1 MPKITIDISDD
12 FNERLETIAKNSGAS
27 KEELVIDGLEALLDH
42 FDEMFDEIK
51 KLMAEHPTLS
61 MEEIEEKVREKFD
74 VDDEDEADHVHTGK
88 GCCSH

>member
-1 MPKITIDISDD
+1 MPKVTVDLTDD
-12 FNERLETIAKNSGAS
+12 FYERLEKIAKNAGVA

-51 KLMAEHPTLS
+51 KMMAENPKMS

-74 VDDEDEADHVHTGK
+74 VEDEDDHVHTGK
-88 GCCSH
+88 GCCRH

>member
-12 FNERLETIAKNSGAS
+12 FNTRLEAVAKNSGAS

-51 KLMAEHPTLS
+51 KLMLENPKLS
-61 MEEIEEKVREKFD
+61 MEEIEAKVREKFD
-74 VDDEDEADHVHTGK
+74 VDDDEDHVHDGK
-88 GCCSH
+88 GCCRR

>member
-1 MPKITIDISDD
+1 MPKITIEISDD
-12 FNERLETIAKNSGAS
+12 FHERLEAIAKNSGAS

-51 KLMAEHPTLS
+51 KLMAEHPNLS

-74 VDDEDEADHVHTGK
+74 VEDESEDHVHDGK
-88 GCCSH
+88 GCCRR

>member
-12 FNERLETIAKNSGAS
+12 FNERLEAIAKNSGAS

-74 VDDEDEADHVHTGK
+74 VEDEGEDHAHDGK
-88 GCCSH
+88 GCCRR